1 MKTTSVI
8 TVITFLCAGLGNS
21 AFSQNIGINT
31 TGAIPSTNAI
41 LDLNTGNSNNL
52 GLIIPNVSLTALSTF
67 KPPIANAATAGDKG
81 MMVYNTNT
89 AVGSGVGYYYWSGT
103 AWVAV
108 SGSASTVTGAN
119 NGLTLNSSNVQLG
132 GILLANTAIASG
144 GFNLSFTGSG
154 LFQLGAA
161 STSTGT
167 LQFYNSGSANAIGIS
182 AGATSAA
189 YNLTLPTAGPTVS
202 GQTLTSTTAGV
213 MSWATPPTV
222 LKGIIYD
229 TTAGT
234 STPTLAAGTTWILI
248 KAVGGGGAGGG
259 LGNSCYSTDEAGSG
273 GGAGGYCEGYLLN
286 VTGSTTIS
294 ITVGAGGAGAAGCNN
309 SVANAGGNTTVV
321 TTLPS
326 ATFTANGGSGGKTT
340 QVSATSVNLLGG
352 KGGSASGGTINMPGA
367 NGGNAIVSQ
376 TGTDVVFAGEGGSS
390 IYGNGGPQQYTR
402 DNVNY
407 AGINALSPGA
417 GGGGAVAVQQTSAI
431 ATKGGNGGHGMVIIY
446 EY

>member
-1 MKTTSVI
+1 MKTTRVLTII
-8 TVITFLCAGLGNS
+8 TLFGIGVCHQAN
-21 AFSQNIGINT
+21 SQNVGIST
-31 TGAIPSTNAI
+31 TGAIPSVNAI

-52 GLIIPNVSLTALSTF
+52 GLIIPNVSLTSLSSF
-67 KPPIANAATAGDKG
+67 KPPIANAATTGDKG
-81 MMVYNTNT
+81 MMVYNTNA

-132 GILLANTAIASG
+132 GALLANTAITSG
-144 GFNLSFTGSG
+144 GFNLSFTGTG

-189 YNLTLPTAGPTVS
+189 YNLTLPTAAPSVN
-202 GQTLTSTTAGV
+202 GQLLASTTAGT
-213 MSWATPPTV
+213 MSWTTPPTV

-229 TTAGT
+229 TTAGV
-234 STPTLAAGTTWILI
+234 STPTLAAGTTWILV

-273 GGAGGYCEGYLLN
+273 GGAGGYCEGYLQN
-286 VTGSTTIS
+286 VTGSTTIT
-294 ITVGAGGAGAAGCNN
+294 ITVGAGGTGAAGCNN
-309 SVANAGGNTTVV
+309 SVASGGGNTTVV
-321 TTLPS
+321 TTLPGS
-326 ATFTANGGSGGKTT
+326 TFTANGGSGGKST
-340 QVSATSVNLLGG
+340 QVASTSVNLLGG
-352 KGGSASGGTINMPGA
+352 KGGYASGGTINMPGA

-376 TGTDVVFAGEGGSS
+376 TGSDVVFAGEGGSS

-407 AGINALSPGA
+407 PGINALSPGA

-431 ATKGGNGGHGMVIIY
+431 ATKGGNGAHGMVIIY